1 MRTDKKRIMKDRALN
16 LICCAL
22 PRCCPRATTVTLDE
36 GTQIFNGCV
45 RMKAIQLEAP
55 RTFRRLEIGEP
66 KSLGPNEAL
75 VRTHRVGVCG
85 TDTSAYLGKF
95 PLFSYPRIPGHELGI
110 EVLEI
115 GSDVTNVKPGDR
127 CSVEPYMNNA
137 ESFASRRG
145 RGNCCQELQVL
156 GVHTDGGLRERFIV
170 RADKLHPSKRLSY
183 EELALVETLAIG
195 CHAINRAAPRTGDHL
210 LIIGAG
216 PIGLSV
222 LEFARLAGSKTTVMD
237 MNAERLA
244 FCRRNYNLTNTVLF
258 KGDSSDL
265 DQMREITGSELY
277 PTVLDATGSAPSMN
291 QALNY
296 VAHAG
301 TLVYVGITTED
312 IRFPD
317 RLFHSREMTLKASRN
332 ALPEDFRRII
342 QLIENRQIDTGRW
355 ITHRTTFDDVIEV
368 FDSYIKP
375 ETGVIKAMIEIP

>member
-1 MRTDKKRIMKDRALN
+1 
-16 LICCAL
+16 
-22 PRCCPRATTVTLDE
+22 
-36 GTQIFNGCV
+36 
-45 RMKAIQLEAP
+45 MKAIQLEAP
-55 RTFRRLEIGEP
+55 LRFRRLEISEP
-66 KSLGPNEAL
+66 AAVGPNEAL

-110 EVLEI
+110 EVIDVGLDV
-115 GSDVTNVKPGDR
+115 SDVKPGDR
-127 CSVEPYMNNA
+127 CSVEPYMNNV

-145 RGNCCQELQVL
+145 FGNCCQELQVL

-195 CHAINRAAPRTGDHL
+195 CHAVNRAGPQPGDHL
-210 LIIGAG
+210 LIVGAG

-222 LEFARLAGSKTTVMD
+222 LEFARLAGAKITVMD
-237 MNAERLA
+237 INAGRLS
-244 FCRRNYNLTNTVLF
+244 FCRRNYNLTNTILF
-258 KGDSSDL
+258 KGDGSKL
-265 DQMREITGSELY
+265 DQMREITGGELY
-277 PTVLDATGSAPSMN
+277 PTVLDATGSAASMN

-301 TLVYVGITTED
+301 TLVYVGITTQGVT
-312 IRFPD
+312 ISD

-342 QLIENRQIDTGRW
+342 KLIEDRQIDTSRW
-355 ITHRTTFDDVIEV
+355 ITHRTAFDNVIDV
-368 FDSYIKP
+368 FDSYTKP
-375 ETGVIKAMIEIP
+375 ETGVIKAIIEMP